1 MKTKVLLGLT
11 AAGFVADALWRRS
24 RAARLATLPAPT
36 ASGPRE
42 HDAYHLIT
50 AAGVVVDEDVRRA
63 AEEYA
68 RAQGLDVLDLVPAG
82 LDTARAL
89 ELARRVDPAT
99 YRTTRLARGET
110 AGHALLV
117 SAAVAE
123 RATVIRHTGLT
134 SAELDELAVRLKR
147 YAPTRSDVVVVE
159 GLAPL
164 PEQPVAERREILRD
178 RWLTELPMY
187 LTAGIAGLSVFGALA
202 ARRPRWGVAAVAASV
217 AQPYLATL
225 GTPLRPA
232 DRARFAALRPVA
244 GPLRWVKVARTKDRP
259 DPDMPQLREDYAAE
273 LAGGLDRFFEPP
285 RADCP
290 WCGGTTLRALLTSG
304 DYQQRKPGSFHLDR
318 CGSCGHVFQN
328 PRLSLAG
335 LDFYYRD
342 YYDGLGAMEVERGFR
357 VSAPHY
363 RDRARMLAGHAEPKA
378 WLDVGGGHGHF
389 CLEAREVWPSTR
401 FDALDMAEAVE
412 EAERQGWVDHAHRG
426 MFPDFAD
433 KLAGAYDVVSMHHYL
448 EHTLDQKAELDA
460 AAAVLPAGGHLLIE
474 VPDPESPFGRLA
486 GRWWHNWFQPQHLH
500 FIPLRNLREALAERG
515 FETVAV
521 ERGPAHQR
529 LDLLMVTLL
538 MLNRLAPDPDK
549 PWLPLRGRRARL
561 AARTAL
567 YLAASPIVVAAGAGD
582 QLLAPLIRRYGGA
595 NTYRLLAR
603 KL

>member
-1 MKTKVLLGLT
+1 VKTKVLLGLT
-11 AAGFVADALWRRS
+11 AAGFVADALWRRG
-24 RAARLATLPAPT
+24 RAARLSTLAPSDQV
-36 ASGPRE
+36 AE
-42 HDAYHLIT
+42 HDAYHLVT
-50 AAGVVVDEDVRRA
+50 AAGVVVDEAVRRDA
-63 AEEYA
+63 AAHALAE
-68 RAQGLDVLDLVPAG
+68 GLDVLDLVPAG
-82 LDTARAL
+82 LDGARAL
-89 ELARRVDPAT
+89 DLVRRLDPAT
-99 YRTTRLARGET
+99 YRTTRLARGES

-123 RATVIRHTGLT
+123 RAGVIRHTGLT
-134 SAELDELAVRLKR
+134 TAELDELAARLKR
-147 YAPTRSDVVVVE
+147 FAPTRTDLVVVP
-159 GLAPL
+159 GLAARP
-164 PEQPVAERREILRD
+164 PQPVAERREILRG
-178 RWLTELPMY
+178 RWLTELPLY
-187 LTAGIAGLSVFGALA
+187 LTAGLGGLGVLSILA
-202 ARRPRWGVAAVAASV
+202 ARRPRWGAVALTAAA

-232 DRARFAALRPVA
+232 DRARFAVLRPVQA
-244 GPLRWVKVARTKDRP
+244 PLRWWKVARTPDRP
-259 DPDMPQLREDYAAE
+259 DPDMPRLREAYAEE
-273 LAGGLDRFFEPP
+273 LAGGLDRFFEPK
-285 RADCP
+285 RTDCP
-290 WCGGTTLRALLTSG
+290 WCEGTALRTVLTSR
-304 DYQQRKPGSFHLDR
+304 DYQQRKPGVFRLDR
-318 CGSCGHVFQN
+318 CVSCGHVFQN

-363 RDRARMLAGHAEPKA
+363 RDRARMLEGHAEPTA

-389 CLEAREVWPSTR
+389 CLEAREIWPNTR

-448 EHTLDQKAELDA
+448 EHTIDQKAELDA

-474 VPDPESPFGRLA
+474 VPDPESPFGRIV

-500 FIPLRNLREALAERG
+500 FIPLRNLKAALAERG

-538 MLNRLAPDPDK
+538 MLNRLTPDPDK
-549 PWLPLRGRRARL
+549 PWLKRRGRRARL
-561 AARTAL
+561 TARTAA
-567 YLAASPIVVAAGAGD
+567 YLTAMPVVVAAGVAD
-582 QLLAPLIRRYGGA
+582 QLLAPVIRRYGGA